1 MHRNF
6 KDPEK
11 AFDDFKNMQNSVFQ
25 ELQFITVFVLICD
38 LYMN

>member
-6 KDPEK
+6 KDTVK
-11 AFDDFKNMQNSVFQ
+11 AFDDFKIMQNSVFQ